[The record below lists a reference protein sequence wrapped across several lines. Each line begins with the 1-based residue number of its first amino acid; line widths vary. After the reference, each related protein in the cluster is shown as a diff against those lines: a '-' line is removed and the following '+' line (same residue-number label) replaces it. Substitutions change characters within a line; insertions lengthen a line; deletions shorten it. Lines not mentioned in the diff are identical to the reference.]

1 MAAGAG
7 AATAVAA
14 TAGASSRQP
23 SSSPASSSTAGAAV
37 AAPASVWKRTPV
49 RLLATFGVLG
59 ALVALVI
66 ASLMLGSGDISPW
79 QAVQLLIHP
88 DDSFSSTVVHGQRIP
103 RTLLIIAVGAALGV
117 AGALMQ
123 SLTRNPLADPGVLG
137 VNAGAALAVVLS
149 VAIFGRTSIWFYLWF
164 AFAGAAIASIVVY
177 ILGGVASRTATP
189 ARLALAG
196 VAVTMTVSSFVQIV
210 ILADK
215 NAFNEFRLWAAGS
228 AEGRGYPILEAT
240 AVFIVVGLVLAVAL
254 TPGLNALALGD
265 DAGKALGV
273 RVKRLRTLVMVAVTL
288 LAGAATAAI
297 GPVMFIGL
305 AVPYLARTVAG
316 ADMRWAVPL
325 CAIIAPVVLLAADI
339 AARLIIAPQEIQTGI
354 ATAILGAPFF
364 IAVVRRRKVV
374 SA

>member
-1 MAAGAG
+1 MRIG
-7 AATAVAA
+7 AAFA
-14 TAGASSRQP
+14 
-23 SSSPASSSTAGAAV
+23 
-37 AAPASVWKRTPV
+37 
-49 RLLATFGVLG
+49 VLG
-59 ALVALVI
+59 LLSVLVI
-66 ASLMLGSGDISPW
+66 GSLMLGSGDLSPLE
-79 QAVQLLIHP
+79 AVKLLLHP
-88 DDSFSSTVVHGQRIP
+88 DDSFASTVVHGQRIP
-103 RTLLIIAVGAALGV
+103 RTLLIIMVGAALGV

-164 AFAGAAIASIVVY
+164 AFIGAAIASVVVY
-177 ILGGVASRTATP
+177 ALGGVASRTATP

-240 AVFIVVGLVLAVAL
+240 SLFIIAGLILAFAL

-273 RVKRLRTLVMVAVTL
+273 RVTRLRTLVMIAVTV

-325 CAIIAPVVLLAADI
+325 CALIAPVVLLAADI
-339 AARLIIAPQEIQTGI
+339 AARLIIAPQEIQTGV

-364 IAVVRRRKVV
+364 IAVVRRRKV
-374 SA
+374 AIA